1 MDVGGRGGKGRRGKQ
16 DEWRWERLAAE
27 QTHPQHSLPRKQEK
41 VVKLCAPHGSI
52 LAPLRTTLGSPLENP
67 SIMDNRLLSFP
78 PWFNI
83 HSTKMCFTN
92 GNLVLAGLSE
102 DCGRER
108 QKRKRVYG
116 KEHFK
121 TGQSSHVCELMY
133 TLAYAWTHREGWGSL
148 ACDEYCD
155 SDSKEVKST
164 KALFSSFPNQAGIVA
179 VLCFS
184 VIQRLLSMSGWSFH
198 WLFHTLLEDQKR
210 KKKIKFQFPSIALGL
225 CNQLSL

>member
-1 MDVGGRGGKGRRGKQ
+1 MRPSWLHPGPLKDHPGKSSRKPIHHGQ
-16 DEWRWERLAAE
+16 
-27 QTHPQHSLPRKQEK
+27 QTAFFPPT
-41 VVKLCAPHGSI
+41 P
-52 LAPLRTTLGSPLENP
+52 
-67 SIMDNRLLSFP
+67 P

-102 DCGRER
+102 DRGSEL

-116 KEHFK
+116 KERSK
-121 TGQSSHVCELMY
+121 TGQSSHVYEHMY
-133 TLAYAWTHREGWGSL
+133 TLTYVWTHREGWGSR

-155 SDSKEVKST
+155 SDSKEVKSM
-164 KALFSSFPNQAGIVA
+164 KGLVLQFPKSSRDCCGTP
-179 VLCFS
+179 LCFS
-184 VIQRLLSMSGWSFH
+184 VIQRLLSMSGWGFH
-198 WLFHTLLEDQKR
+198 WLFHTLLEDEKR